1 MLNNLRPYLK
11 KFIDPLARKINIKPN
26 YLTIIGLLVALI
38 AAYMFAI
45 GSLLWGGIF
54 IALSG
59 FLDIIDGAVARNNN
73 STTKFG
79 GFLDST
85 ADRFS
90 DAFIIIG
97 IIYGGF
103 VGWFFGILA
112 LHASLSV
119 SYVRARA
126 EVEGIPC
133 GVGIAERAERMVI
146 LMAGA
151 FLGAFFGSN
160 IMSIAVI
167 SIMVLGYFTV
177 LQRVYHT
184 WKSMKNEN

>member
-1 MLNNLRPYLK
+1 MLNNLRPYVK

-26 YLTIIGLLVALI
+26 YLTILGLLIALV
-38 AAYMFAI
+38 AAYMFAM

-73 STTKFG
+73 SITKFG

-103 VGWFFGILA
+103 IGWFFGILA

-133 GVGIAERAERMVI
+133 GVGIAERAERLVI
-146 LMAGA
+146 LMVGA
-151 FLGAFFGSN
+151 FLGVFFGSN
-160 IMSIAVI
+160 IMSAAVI
-167 SIMVLGYFTV
+167 LIMVLGYFTV

-184 WKSMKNEN
+184 WKSMKSEN

>member
-1 MLNNLRPYLK
+1 MLNNLRPYVK

-26 YLTIIGLLVALI
+26 YLTILGLLIALV
-38 AAYMFAI
+38 AAYMFAM

-133 GVGIAERAERMVI
+133 GVGIAERAERLVI
-146 LMAGA
+146 LMVGA
-151 FLGAFFGSN
+151 FLGVFFGSD
-160 IMSIAVI
+160 IMSAAVI
-167 SIMVLGYFTV
+167 LIMVLGYFTV

-184 WKSMKNEN
+184 WKSMKSEN